1 VRRFTSYQAPIIE
14 PPVEPVPPRSARLEV
29 ILPFLVVTVIWGSTW
44 IVIRDQLSV
53 VPASWSVSYRFTV
66 AGLLI
71 LGWAVLRRD
80 SLRLDASGWAF
91 AVALGF
97 AQFTLNFNF
106 VYRAEQHITSG
117 VVAIVYALLLVP
129 NAILARIFL
138 GQRMGRQLLIGSAV
152 AMAGVALLFVHEA
165 RLSDAGP
172 EQALIGIGIA
182 LLGVLSASVAN
193 VMQATKTAKAYP
205 MATMLGW
212 AMLTGAAIDAAFAWA
227 TVGPPVIEPRWSYVV
242 GTLYLGLFGSALAFT
257 IYFQLIRTIGP
268 AKAAYTSVLIPVIAM
283 LLSTLFEGYR
293 WSPLAAAGA
302 VLVVAGLLLALKARR
317 PNR

>member
-1 VRRFTSYQAPIIE
+1 
-14 PPVEPVPPRSARLEV
+14 
-29 ILPFLVVTVIWGSTW
+29 
-44 IVIRDQLSV
+44 
-53 VPASWSVSYRFTV
+53 
-66 AGLLI
+66 
-71 LGWAVLRRD
+71 LRRD
-80 SLRLDASGWAF
+80 SLRLDLRGWAF
-91 AVALGF
+91 AIALGF
-97 AQFTLNFNF
+97 AQFVLNFNF

-138 GQRMGRQLLIGSAV
+138 GQLMGRQLLIGSAV
-152 AMAGVALLFVHEA
+152 AMAGVALLFLHEA

-193 VMQATKTAKAYP
+193 VMQAMKTAKAYP
-205 MATMLGW
+205 MATTLGW
-212 AMLTGAAIDAAFAWA
+212 AMLTGAAIDAVWAWT
-227 TVGPPVIEPRWSYVV
+227 TVGPPMIETRWSYIA
-242 GTLYLGLFGSALAFT
+242 GTLYLGVFGSALAFT

-283 LLSTLFEGYR
+283 LLSTIFEGYR
-293 WSPLAAAGA
+293 WSLLAAAGA
-302 VLVVAGLLLALKARR
+302 ALVMAGLVLALKARR